1 MPPADR
7 PEDERARLLEAAVK
21 RGTEAALEEYETRV
35 AGGGVKIGWMGFK
48 LEGRGRAVVGV
59 VLSAVVVGAIGV
71 GLYVHDAR
79 SEAGSNQRSHEH
91 MQLEERLNEVVYVL
105 TLSQQDRERLNLA
118 VPESLRRKQRAM
130 EDRAR

>member
-1 MPPADR
+1 MSER
-7 PEDERARLLEAAVK
+7 TEDERARLLEAAVK
-21 RGTEAALEEYETRV
+21 RGTEAALSEYEARV
-35 AGGGVKIGWMGFK
+35 AGGGVKIGWMGFR
-48 LEGRGRAVVGV
+48 LEGGGRAVVGV
-59 VLSAVVVGAIGV
+59 VLSALVVGAIGV

-79 SEAGSNQRSHEH
+79 SEAASYQRSHEH

-105 TLSQQDRERLNLA
+105 TLSQQERERLNLA

>member
-1 MPPADR
+1 
-7 PEDERARLLEAAVK
+7 
-21 RGTEAALEEYETRV
+21 
-35 AGGGVKIGWMGFK
+35 
-48 LEGRGRAVVGV
+48 VVGV

-79 SEAGSNQRSHEH
+79 SEAEHQRSHEH